1 VARGDGLA
9 MMLLSELETLL
20 TLLRECAEKY
30 RASRPVLET
39 LEELKNKLD

>member
-1 VARGDGLA
+1 

-20 TLLRECAEKY
+20 TLLREYAEKY

-39 LEELKNKLD
+39 LEELKNKLG